1 MTLINKYSHD
11 HFAWAD
17 GLRLHSCV
25 ERDDVMLELV
35 RTRMPCAVAEA
46 QFSKTAF
53 LC

>member
-1 MTLINKYSHD
+1 MTLIKKYSYY

-17 GLRLHSCV
+17 GLRLRSCV
-25 ERDDVMLELV
+25 ERDDAMLELV

-46 QFSKTAF
+46 RFSKTAF

>member
-11 HFAWAD
+11 HFFWAD
-17 GLRLHSCV
+17 GLRLRSCV

-35 RTRMPCAVAEA
+35 RTRLPCAVAEA
-46 QFSKTAF
+46 RALKTAF